1 MSDSVPVSE
10 VLAYKLKVWW
20 DPIWT
25 IMDKAGIAEQPE
37 ILAAA
42 IDAQAQIHTIQANAL
57 TQMKQI
63 VLKGSGRI

>member
-1 MSDSVPVSE
+1 MSDNIPPE
-10 VLAYKLKVWW
+10 LLYNLKIWW

-25 IMDKAGIAEQPE
+25 IMDKAGISEQPE

-57 TQMKQI
+57 AQMKQH
-63 VLKGSGRI
+63 VLKGTSKT

>member
-1 MSDSVPVSE
+1 MAENIPPE
-10 VLAYKLKVWW
+10 LAYNLKIWW

-42 IDAQAQIHTIQANAL
+42 MDAQAQIHTIQANAL
-57 TQMKQI
+57 NQMKQH
-63 VLKGSGRI
+63 VLKGSAKS